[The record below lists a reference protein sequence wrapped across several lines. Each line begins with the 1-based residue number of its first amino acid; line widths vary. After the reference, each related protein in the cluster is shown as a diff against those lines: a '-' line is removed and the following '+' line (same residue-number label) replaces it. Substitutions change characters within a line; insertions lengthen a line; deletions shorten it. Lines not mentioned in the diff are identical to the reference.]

1 MVPESISLKTS
12 IPSPKI
18 LMEIPDRFSYLP
30 SHLWYSCFP
39 CRSTP
44 VLFLV
49 HSCLVAQSL
58 HSRKDK
64 DNPAPMEAGGGKAK
78 TAMTEFLLNGRL
90 REGSVD
96 ICLLTFLLKPHNTVI
111 GDKGK

>member
-1 MVPESISLKTS
+1 
-12 IPSPKI
+12 
-18 LMEIPDRFSYLP
+18 
-30 SHLWYSCFP
+30 
-39 CRSTP
+39 
-44 VLFLV
+44 
-49 HSCLVAQSL
+49 
-58 HSRKDK
+58 
-64 DNPAPMEAGGGKAK
+64 MEAGGGKAK